1 MVDLGVV
8 SIEMVIAVVQS
19 IYTITNLLGVNVK
32 HWIFNVMP
40 HISMSAIIQQRGH
53 QLNDKKKEHSSYIRY
68 KGKVYMDLNS

>member
-1 MVDLGVV
+1 MIP
-8 SIEMVIAVVQS
+8 IEMVIAVVQS

-53 QLNDKKKEHSSYIRY
+53 QLNDKEKRNIVHI
-68 KGKVYMDLNS
+68 